1 MITIEQRGKNLLTWK
16 DNLIY
21 LLSGY
26 AYGSPI
32 ANGYQDTPAWLA
44 RELIIPTL
52 KKNTTYT
59 FSATFLDYSEPQY
72 SRNAIEIRFLLN
84 GSVYTLPISV
94 FSQYSAGNQAH
105 IIYLSG
111 LGRKSFTFTTPPDA
125 TLQVY
130 AIQGHLYGRAFNT
143 MQLEEGSV
151 ATPYEDPWVNTLNFD
166 EALMSGEQIQQD
178 GNKFYLINNWHRTN
192 TDPYETVTFSGGTA
206 TLSESSQTNS
216 SIVVDIDTGE
226 VKNSL
231 NSGTTVQVYLN
242 QYDSWTTDNATTT
255 AFNLTKVSLTNDYP
269 IAING
274 NVTTSGFT
282 QSTTQIV
289 FDNPVASG
297 SSVSCVYPYLDMN
310 YNSQAKVFYKKTSTS
325 RDEVTYTGFPFEL
338 TDGINH
344 IAIQDQLP
352 AQLDVEADDVDTAQS
367 ISFPTDLTVNE
378 EDVLKETDTKDH
390 RRNSLRLSR
399 KVTGSIAR
407 LQDSTFLED
416 FKDVQFR
423 IHYHNSSTD
432 GILLDEYLLHAEFT
446 KNSSNL
452 LAKDLADSRDFVAEK
467 KVIQHA

>member
-1 MITIEQRGKNLLTWK
+1 MITIEQRGKNLIKVAPSQNSQFTTISHNTIIING
-16 DNLIY
+16 DIY
-21 LLSGY
+21 YASYNILSGKIENSNRTQQLLKPNTIY
-26 AYGSPI
+26 
-32 ANGYQDTPAWLA
+32 
-44 RELIIPTL
+44 TL
-52 KKNTTYT
+52 SYT
-59 FSATFLDYSEPQY
+59 QSNLPSTVIVQ
-72 SRNAIEIRFLLN
+72 IEILVKNRLRIQPLYIH
-84 GSVYTLPISV
+84 SSPY
-94 FSQYSAGNQAH
+94 
-105 IIYLSG
+105 
-111 LGRKSFTFTTPPDA
+111 SFTTAPSAYSFDLMLYNTDHTIINNGILA
-125 TLQVY
+125 TL
-130 AIQGHLYGRAFNT
+130 
-143 MQLEEGSV
+143 QLEEGSV

-206 TLSESSQTNS
+206 TLSESFKENS

-269 IAING
+269 VAVDG